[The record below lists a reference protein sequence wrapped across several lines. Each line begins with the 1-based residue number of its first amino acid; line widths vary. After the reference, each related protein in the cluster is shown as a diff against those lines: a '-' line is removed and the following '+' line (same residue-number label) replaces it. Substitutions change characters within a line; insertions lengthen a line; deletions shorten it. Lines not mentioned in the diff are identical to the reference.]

1 MKGAELSVKPDRRW
15 LTKQYLVLLTVTALL
30 ALLGGATHLLIVVA
44 ADEVDTDLVAA
55 IVWGVTGGLAVLMW
69 AVATPAVVLWF
80 RNLDYR
86 IESDK
91 IVIRKGILTKIQ
103 QNIPLAMVTDF
114 RLQRTLYD
122 RALGIG
128 SIQIQTAGQG
138 TTTTGYEGKLAG
150 LEEWEPLHE
159 DLRRR
164 IRPTGRSGE
173 PGGGE
178 PGWMPSSTT
187 SPHIRRVL
195 ETSR

>member
-1 MKGAELSVKPDRRW
+1 MSIKPDRRW
-15 LTKQYLVLLTVTALL
+15 LTKQYLVLLTITALL
-30 ALLGGATHLLIVVA
+30 VLLGGATHLLIVVA
-44 ADEVDTDLVAA
+44 ADDVDTGVVAA

-69 AVATPAVVLWF
+69 AVAAPALVLWF
-80 RNLDYR
+80 RNLDYS

-91 IVIRKGILTKIQ
+91 IVIRKGVLTKIQ

-138 TTTTGYEGKLAG
+138 TTATGYEGKLAG

-164 IRPTGRSGE
+164 IRPTGRPGE
-173 PGGGE
+173 PDGGE
-178 PGWMPSSTT
+178 PGFDAILDELR
-187 SPHIRRVL
+187 HIRRVL
-195 ETSR
+195 EASR

>member
-1 MKGAELSVKPDRRW
+1 MSIKPDRRW
-15 LTKQYLVLLTVTALL
+15 LTKHYLVLLTLTALL

-44 ADEVDTDLVAA
+44 AEDVDTGLVAA

-69 AVATPAVVLWF
+69 AVAAPALVLWY
-80 RNLDYR
+80 RNLDYSV
-86 IESDK
+86 ESDK

-138 TTTTGYEGKLAG
+138 TTATGYEGKLAG

-164 IRPTGRSGE
+164 IRPTGRPGE

-178 PGWMPSSTT
+178 PGIDAILDELR
-187 SPHIRRVL
+187 HIRRVL
-195 ETSR
+195 ETTR